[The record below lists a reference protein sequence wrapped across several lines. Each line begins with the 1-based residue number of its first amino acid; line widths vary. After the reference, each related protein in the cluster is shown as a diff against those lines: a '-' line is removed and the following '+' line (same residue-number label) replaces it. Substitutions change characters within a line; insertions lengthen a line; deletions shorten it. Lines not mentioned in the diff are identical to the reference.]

1 MKKRMTQ
8 IIERLNEGIHEREE
22 TIAVSFLAALSDQNV
37 FLFGPPGTAKSL
49 IARRLSH
56 AFETNSYFEYLMHR
70 FSTPEEVFGPVSI
83 TELKKDNFLR
93 KTEGFLP
100 QSDFAFLDEIW
111 KSSPS
116 ILNTLLTIINEKLF
130 RNGTDVE
137 QAPLKALIAASNET
151 PPPKEGLE
159 ALYDRFLVRLNV
171 PPIEGTE
178 NFERLLNTQ
187 PTRAELE
194 HSNGLAIKQAEWEK
208 WRKEIHGVK
217 LSEET
222 LNVIRDIRL
231 SFEEKGEELDV
242 YVSDRRWQKAAILL
256 KAAAFFCGRKET
268 NLVDTLL
275 LRHCLWTTKE
285 NCPEVQEIVEDAVR
299 NCGFE
304 TGISL
309 RKIDVEKD
317 ELEKEIKE
325 ELFHSE
331 DVYETENLRGDEYFK
346 CDRSYIDRYR
356 DQQQITFYILAS
368 KMKSTD
374 EFHPIDKQGNELDQ
388 IMCCFD
394 GQGTCSIEIPEASAT
409 YYGQRKI
416 EVKDFSR
423 TLLLQQWRK
432 LLDEQVAQWEI
443 ETIQKLRRKLL
454 ERLKEWLKKLQLL
467 ADTLDELSIEPGLL
481 FDLSKDNLT
490 LSDIEQLKNWISY
503 ISKDKGVR
511 ELCDLMGRLRRAEQ
525 TRRQELVKTVST
537 VTEYVPDINSREEIV
552 GVYLGK
558 DIEHALPQEIA
569 LLSDDDTSVLFD
581 MKFVEGRL
589 MCFEMEGMQT
599 RSYDVEEEHMIEVE
613 EEENLGPIIIC
624 VDTSGSMQGSP
635 ETIAK
640 AVTLFMATRA
650 ISQKRNCY
658 LINFSTRIETLDLS
672 GQMGMAKMMA
682 FLQRSFHGGTDVSP
696 ALTQALDMM
705 SNEKYEQSDLLIIS
719 DFMMA
724 SLPELLYKEISNAK
738 ANKNR
743 FYSLAIGDLFLS
755 KRLQEVFDNE
765 WVYNPSN
772 SSISSIQNVV
782 STVS

>member
-8 IIERLNEGIHEREE
+8 IIEYLNQGIHEREE

-49 IARRLSH
+49 IARRLSQ

-70 FSTPEEVFGPVSI
+70 FSTPEDVFGPVSI
-83 TELKKDNFLR
+83 TELKQDNFLR

-100 QSDFAFLDEIW
+100 KSDFAFLDEIW
-111 KSSPS
+111 KSSPA

-137 QAPLKALIAASNET
+137 HAPLKALIAASNET
-151 PPPKEGLE
+151 PPPGQGLE

-178 NFERLLNTQ
+178 NFERLLNAQ

-194 HSNGLAIKQAEWEK
+194 PSNGLAIKQAEWEK
-208 WRKEIHGVK
+208 WCKEIHEIK

-222 LNVIRDIRL
+222 LNIIRDIRL

-285 NCPEVQEIVEDAVR
+285 NCTEVRKIVEDAVR

-416 EVKDFSR
+416 EVKDFSPKVLFR
-423 TLLLQQWRK
+423 KGAEKKNVNQRLIDSLQEAV
-432 LLDEQVAQWEI
+432 L
-443 ETIQKLRRKLL
+443 
-454 ERLKEWLKKLQLL
+454 
-467 ADTLDELSIEPGLL
+467 ELSYKTDAIIKQIEAK
-481 FDLSKDNLT
+481 LSQFKKELETPFVPENIRDIALESVEKQLQEMKVRRQDCKRLENLIPKT
-490 LSDIEQLKNWISY
+490 ASVTRSHAKKPKKAAN
-503 ISKDKGVR
+503 R
-511 ELCDLMGRLRRAEQ
+511 
-525 TRRQELVKTVST
+525 TRR
-537 VTEYVPDINSREEIV
+537 R
-552 GVYLGK
+552 
-558 DIEHALPQEIA
+558 
-569 LLSDDDTSVLFD
+569 
-581 MKFVEGRL
+581 
-589 MCFEMEGMQT
+589 T
-599 RSYDVEEEHMIEVE
+599 R
-613 EEENLGPIIIC
+613 
-624 VDTSGSMQGSP
+624 
-635 ETIAK
+635 
-640 AVTLFMATRA
+640 
-650 ISQKRNCY
+650 
-658 LINFSTRIETLDLS
+658 
-672 GQMGMAKMMA
+672 
-682 FLQRSFHGGTDVSP
+682 
-696 ALTQALDMM
+696 TQ
-705 SNEKYEQSDLLIIS
+705 
-719 DFMMA
+719 
-724 SLPELLYKEISNAK
+724 
-738 ANKNR
+738 
-743 FYSLAIGDLFLS
+743 
-755 KRLQEVFDNE
+755 
-765 WVYNPSN
+765 
-772 SSISSIQNVV
+772 
-782 STVS
+782 